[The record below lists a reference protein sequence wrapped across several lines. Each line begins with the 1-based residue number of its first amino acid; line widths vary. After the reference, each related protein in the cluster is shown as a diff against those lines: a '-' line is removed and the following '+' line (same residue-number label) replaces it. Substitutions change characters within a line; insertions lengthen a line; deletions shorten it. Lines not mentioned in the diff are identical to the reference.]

1 MALIRPPIRRQGLEL
16 VVVDSEPRFVAL
28 AGHHR
33 LADRA
38 SVIFD
43 ELAQEPWIE
52 IVESDPVWCDFWR
65 VSDRRTAA
73 PRFGARGRT
82 LDDVL
87 EAARDGRAVG
97 LVPASIARSQNW
109 PGLAFVE
116 VTDIPE
122 SEIAVAWRSARQSPL
137 VADFVGLAEELGDRR
152 SALKTTA

>member
-1 MALIRPPIRRQGLEL
+1 
-16 VVVDSEPRFVAL
+16 
-28 AGHHR
+28 
-33 LADRA
+33 
-38 SVIFD
+38 
-43 ELAQEPWIE
+43 
-52 IVESDPVWCDFWR
+52 VWCDLWR
-65 VSDRRTAA
+65 VSGRRPAA
-73 PRFGARGRT
+73 SRFGARGRT

-122 SEIAVAWRSARQSPL
+122 SEIAVAWRSSRQSPL
-137 VADFVGLAEELGDRR
+137 VAEFVGPAEELGDRR